1 MITSSTSYTEI
12 LPENLHGSSHRSD
25 KEIAV
30 LSGNVK
36 LVVFHTGDTKQRR
49 VKELKNDPLQNKTPL
64 IANF

>member
-30 LSGNVK
+30 LSANVK
-36 LVVFHTGDTKQRR
+36 LVVFHTGDKTKTCQRAE
-49 VKELKNDPLQNKTPL
+49 K
-64 IANF
+64 